1 MEHLADKHGLEGR
14 RTMFETLVENPHNR
28 PVKWYRNGVEIKNS
42 DR

>member
-28 PVKWYRNGVEIKNS
+28 PVKWYRNGVEIKNT